1 MRHLDLFTG
10 IGGFS
15 LAASWVWGE
24 DHEIV
29 SFCEIEP
36 YCQKVLEKHWPDVP
50 CHDDIKTLKGDSFG
64 TIDLITGG
72 FPCQP
77 FSTAGKQGGSSDD
90 RYLWP
95 EMFRVVQEAKPAWI
109 IGENVAG
116 LINMVEF
123 EQCFLD
129 LESEGYEVQ
138 AFIIPA
144 CAKDAKHRRD
154 RIWIVANNDG
164 KCCRTSRPRKIQ
176 ENSTTKTSPTGKQS
190 RTMADNDS
198 LRMER
203 PRAKHQTAGIVGK
216 GEDVADT
223 KDTNG
228 RRTDGPDYR
237 RRGDKKTGRC
247 SKSGGGVQH
256 WLPEPPVGRVANGVP
271 SRVDRLKGLGNAIV
285 PQVVVPIMQ
294 AIKSIE
300 DNL

>member
-1 MRHLDLFTG
+1 MKHLDLFSG
-10 IGGFS
+10 IGGFA

-29 SFCEIEP
+29 SFCEIEDYP
-36 YCQKVLEKHWPDVP
+36 QRVLKKHWPDVP
-50 CHDDIKTLKGDSFG
+50 CHGNIKTLKGDSFG

-95 EMFRVVQEAKPAWI
+95 EMLRVIQEAKPTWV

-129 LESEGYEVQ
+129 LESEGYETQ

-154 RIWIVANNDG
+154 RVWIVAHSESTGTGGNIRWVRG
-164 KCCRTSRPRKIQ
+164 LLERCCEGPEGLGQK
-176 ENSTTKTSPTGKQS
+176 
-190 RTMADNDS
+190 
-198 LRMER
+198 
-203 PRAKHQTAGIVGK
+203 
-216 GEDVADT
+216 DVADSERQRQPRQGEHARRMCE
-223 KDTNG
+223 KAGGPGKANRIINNG
-228 RRTDGPDYR
+228 KRTGGP
-237 RRGDKKTGRC
+237 
-247 SKSGGGVQH
+247 
-256 WLPEPPVGRVANGVP
+256 WEPEPPVGRVANGIP

-294 AIKSIE
+294 AIKECSKFQNIE
-300 DNL
+300 